1 MTDLDS
7 LLDTYRT
14 QTATQRD
21 KGTAFEK
28 LIAAWL
34 VTDPVQSKFF
44 AKAELWG
51 DWAQRSGVPRTDVGI
66 DLVCTRH
73 DGGFAAVQCKLF
85 DPDRRIM
92 KSDIDS
98 FISASSKDE
107 FSERLIVETT
117 EVPWSEHALAMVV
130 GQSIPTTVIGLQNLR
145 ESRVDWSRFAA
156 TGDIERSAPKILR
169 DDQVEA
175 LEDAVNG
182 LKDSD
187 RGKLIMACGTGKT
200 LTSLR
205 IAEEL
210 AGEGGHVL
218 YLVPSLALMSQTVP
232 EWCADALVPIT
243 AFAVCSDTQVGKRRR
258 SSIDV
263 AEIEVTDLAFPATT
277 KADKLAPAVAASDN
291 GSMRVIFATY
301 QSISVIEKAQAEH
314 GLPDFDLIVCD
325 EAHRTTG
332 VTFAGE
338 DQSNFV
344 KVHDND
350 VIRGRKRIYMTA
362 TPRIYGENARSKARE
377 AYAILSSMDD
387 PELFGDVLFH
397 HGFAR
402 AVESDILTDY
412 RVIVL
417 AMDERVVSSA
427 VQKRL
432 ADENSELTL
441 DDATKIAGCWKALSK
456 VGLKGLASDDTEPMN
471 RALAFCRNIKSSKMV
486 RDEFDKVIVDYRENE
501 PDTAPPE
508 EFECEIHH
516 VDGTY
521 KARAR
526 KQRLDWLKEDA
537 GPDVCRILSNARCL
551 TEGVD
556 VPALDAIVFL
566 HPRNSQIDVV
576 QAVGR
581 VMRKASGKRMGY
593 VILPVGV
600 PADVPADVALNDNKK
615 YRVVWQI
622 LNALRAHDERL
633 DAVIN
638 HGGLGQDVSD
648 RITVVDGRVSQVEI
662 RAITAEVDKLPTRR
676 TRRGLG
682 VGKGGGGSGD
692 QDHIAEPP
700 PPEPRQLVIDEF
712 SRAVIAKI
720 VEKCGTRD
728 YWEDWAKDV
737 AEIAERHIT
746 RIRSLV
752 EQEGSDAQG
761 FFQDFLK
768 EVRDDLNEAVSSDD
782 AIEMLA
788 QHLITRPV
796 FDAVF
801 EGHEFVER
809 NPVSVAMSEVLSVID
824 EAQVGR
830 EAKALEGFYESV
842 RRRAS
847 GITDAQARQNL
858 IVELYDKFF
867 RNAFPLTTQ
876 RLGIV
881 YTPVEIVDFIIHS
894 VNDVLRE
901 EFGQTLGSE
910 GIHILDPFVGTGTFI
925 TRLLQSGLIAPNE
938 LEQKYRHE
946 IHCNELVLLAY
957 YIAAIN
963 IETVFHAV
971 ADRDDYLP
979 FEGVCLT
986 DSFAL
991 HEGDDELS
999 YYMEDNTNR
1008 RERQKR
1014 TDIRVILGNPP
1025 YSVGQRSA
1033 DDNAQNVAYASLDER
1048 LRATYSRRGAKG
1060 TKRTALYDNYIRAIR
1075 WGSDRLGDA
1084 GVMSYVSGSAWVERA
1099 FADGMRRCLADDF
1112 NSIHVFHLRGDIRKN
1127 MLSGGRAGEGENVFG
1142 QGSMTGIAITLF
1154 VKKQTGK
1161 KQCRILLHDIGD
1173 NLQRR
1178 EKLDIIR
1185 RFGSTRGIEEAGQW
1199 NEITPDEHGDWLD
1212 QRDTSFDA
1220 HPRIGDKKG
1229 RTADVIFRNYSRGVA
1244 TNRDVWCVNPSR
1256 TDLLA
1261 NLKYMVSFY
1270 NSERVR
1276 WAQAIEAG
1284 KASSDVKDFVNY
1296 DPTRISWGADLL
1308 AGVEKGQAISI
1319 DDANVVTCMY
1329 RPFTKQSFYFS
1340 PKLNWSLY
1348 QLPKI
1353 FPLAGLPNRGISVTG
1368 KGGRSG
1374 FSALMMDAPPEC
1386 QTIANGQCF
1395 PLWLYDD
1402 ADPDAEPD
1410 MLSDLDEGAGA
1421 RRREAITDYALNL
1434 FTQKY
1439 PTETISR
1446 EDIFHYIYGLLH
1458 SEDYRERFRANLTK
1472 ELPRIPCVASVEDYR
1487 AFRDAGERLGKLHV
1501 GYESVD
1507 RHPAD
1512 IDTGGASLEGMDP
1525 ETAYRVTKM
1534 RHPGTGRNK
1543 DVTTVIY
1550 NSHIT
1555 VRGIPTEAWDY
1566 VVSGKSALQW
1576 VMLRQCVKTHKASG
1590 IVSDANRYAI
1600 ETVGDPRY
1608 PLDLLL
1614 RVITVSLE
1622 TMKIVRA
1629 LPEVSVGSNA

>member
-1 MTDLDS
+1 MTALDS
-7 LLDTYRT
+7 LLNTYRT

-34 VTDPVQSKFF
+34 VTDPVQSKRI

-51 DWAQRSGVPRTDVGI
+51 DWAHRRGVPRTDVGI
-66 DLVCTRH
+66 DLVCERH
-73 DGGFAAVQCKLF
+73 DGGLAAVQCKLF

-107 FSERLIVETT
+107 FAERLIVETT
-117 EVPWSEHALAMVV
+117 EVPWSDNAIVMVDD
-130 GQSIPTTVIGLQNLR
+130 QSIPTTSIGLQNLR

-156 TGDIERSAPKILR
+156 TGDIVRAEPKTLR
-169 DDQVEA
+169 DDQIEA
-175 LEDAVNG
+175 LEDTVSG
-182 LKDSD
+182 LKAAD
-187 RGKLIMACGTGKT
+187 RGKLVMACGTGKT

-210 AGEGGHVL
+210 AGEGGYVL
-218 YLVPSLALMSQTVP
+218 YLVPSLALMAQTVP
-232 EWCADALVPIT
+232 EWCADTLVPIT

-258 SSIDV
+258 SAFDV

-277 KADKLAPAVAASDN
+277 KAEKLAPAVAASD
-291 GSMRVIFATY
+291 GATMRVIFATY
-301 QSISVIEKAQAEH
+301 QSISVIETAQAKH
-314 GLPDFDLIVCD
+314 GLPAFDLIVCD

-338 DQSNFV
+338 DHSNFV

-350 VIRGRKRIYMTA
+350 KIRGRKRIYMTA

-377 AYAILSSMDD
+377 AEAVLASMDD

-402 AVESDILTDY
+402 AVESHILTDY

-417 AMDERVVSSA
+417 AMDESVVSGA

-456 VGLKGLASDDTEPMN
+456 DGLKGLAADDTDTMR
-471 RALAFCRNIKSSKMV
+471 RALAFCRNIDSSKLV
-486 RDEFDKVIVDYRENE
+486 KAEFGKVIVDYRENE

-508 EFECEIHH
+508 EFECEIRH

-556 VPALDAIVFL
+556 VPALDAIMFL

-581 VMRKASGKRMGY
+581 VMRKAPGKRMGY

-600 PADVPADVALNDNKK
+600 PAGIRADVALSDNKK

-648 RITVVDGRVSQVEI
+648 RITIVDGRASQAEMKAV
-662 RAITAEVDKLPTRR
+662 TAKVDTLPTRR
-676 TRRGLG
+676 KRSGLG
-682 VGKGGGGSGD
+682 VGTGGSGGREGVGD
-692 QDHIAEPP
+692 PP

-712 SRAVIAKI
+712 SRAVMAKI

-752 EQEGSDAQG
+752 EQDGSDAQT

-768 EVRDDLNEAVSSDD
+768 EVRDDLNEAVSADD

-809 NPVSVAMSEVLSVID
+809 NPVSQAMSEVLSVID
-824 EAQVGR
+824 DAQVGR
-830 EAKALEGFYESV
+830 EAKALEGFYASV
-842 RRRAS
+842 RRRAG
-847 GITDAQARQNL
+847 GIIDPQARQNL

-867 RNAFPLTTQ
+867 RKAFPLTTQ
-876 RLGIV
+876 KLGIV

-894 VNDVLRE
+894 VNDVLWD

-910 GIHILDPFVGTGTFI
+910 GVHVLDPFVGTGTFI
-925 TRLLQSGLIAPNE
+925 TRLLQSGLISPNE
-938 LEQKYRHE
+938 LERKYREE
-946 IHCNELVLLAY
+946 IHCNEIVLLAY

-963 IETVFHAV
+963 IETVFHAI
-971 ADRDDYLP
+971 ADREDYLP
-979 FEGVCLT
+979 FEGICLT

-999 YYMEDNTNR
+999 FYMADNTNR
-1008 RERQKR
+1008 RERQKA

-1025 YSVGQRSA
+1025 YSVGQKIE
-1033 DDNAQNVAYASLDER
+1033 DDNAKNVAYAGLDQKIRSTYAER
-1048 LRATYSRRGAKG
+1048 SHAGLSQN
-1060 TKRTALYDNYIRAIR
+1060 LYDSYIRAIR
-1075 WGSDRLGDA
+1075 WGSDRIGRA
-1084 GVMSYVSGSAWVERA
+1084 GVMAYVSGGAWLERA
-1099 FADGMRRCLADDF
+1099 FADGMRKCLADDF
-1112 NSIHVFHLRGDIRKN
+1112 ASIHVFHLRGDIRKN

-1142 QGSMTGIAITLF
+1142 HGSMTGIAISVF
-1154 VKKQTGK
+1154 VKNPDKGEQG
-1161 KQCRILLHDIGD
+1161 RILFHDIGD
-1173 NLQRR
+1173 NLDRL
-1178 EKLDIIR
+1178 EKLKIIGL
-1185 RFGSTRGIEEAGQW
+1185 FGSVRGIEDSGLWAG
-1199 NEITPDEHGDWLD
+1199 ITPDEHGDWLD
-1212 QRDTSFDA
+1212 QREAGFDA
-1220 HPRIGDKKG
+1220 YPVIGDKKDPAG
-1229 RTADVIFRNYSRGVA
+1229 AVLFRNYSLGVV
-1244 TNRDVWCVNPSR
+1244 TNRDAWCINPSSR
-1256 TDLLA
+1256 TLEQ
-1261 NLKYMVSFY
+1261 NIRTTIEFY
-1270 NSERVR
+1270 NDELARWKAAKSTADSGGAALPRVDEFIR
-1276 WAQAIEAG
+1276 IDRAQ
-1284 KASSDVKDFVNY
+1284 
-1296 DPTRISWGADLL
+1296 ISWTRSLKADLRKTKPLDVGDGL
-1308 AGVEKGQAISI
+1308 AVP
-1319 DDANVVTCMY
+1319 CMY
-1329 RPFTKQSFYFS
+1329 RPFSKQWQYFS
-1340 PKLNWSLY
+1340 RRLNEMVY
-1348 QLPKI
+1348 QMPRI
-1353 FPLAGLPNRGISVTG
+1353 FPDGELPNRVIAVTG

-1374 FSALMMDAPPEC
+1374 FSALMIDALPNLH
-1386 QTIANGQCF
+1386 TVDTGQCF
-1395 PLWLYDD
+1395 PFWLYEP
-1402 ADPDAEPD
+1402 ANAEPD
-1410 MLSDLDEGAGA
+1410 LLADQTDTGFH
-1421 RRREAITDYALNL
+1421 RRDAITDYAVER
-1434 FTQKY
+1434 FRTAY
-1439 PTETISR
+1439 PDETITR

-1458 SEDYRERFRANLTK
+1458 SEDYRERFRANLAK
-1472 ELPRIPCVASVEDYR
+1472 ELPRIPCVATVDDYR
-1487 AFRDAGERLGKLHV
+1487 AFRDAGQLLGELHV

-1507 RHPAD
+1507 RYPAE
-1512 IDTGGASLEGMDP
+1512 IDTGEVSLERMDP

-1534 RHPGTGRNK
+1534 RHPGVGRNK
-1543 DVTTVIY
+1543 DHSTVIY
-1550 NSHIT
+1550 NPHIT
-1555 VRGIPTEAWDY
+1555 VRGIPEEAWDY
-1566 VVSGKSALQW
+1566 VVSGKPALQW

-1590 IVSDANRYAI
+1590 IESDANRYAI

-1629 LPEVSVGSNA
+1629 LPEVSAALDV

>member
-1 MTDLDS
+1 MTALDS
-7 LLDTYRT
+7 LLETYRT

-28 LIAAWL
+28 LIAAWIM
-34 VTDPVQSKFF
+34 VDPVQSKRI
-44 AKAELWG
+44 AKAEMWG
-51 DWAQRSGVPRTDVGI
+51 DWARRRDVPQTDVGI

-73 DGGFAAVQCKLF
+73 DGGLVAVQCKLF
-85 DPDRRIM
+85 DPDRRIL

-107 FSERLIVETT
+107 FAERVIVETT
-117 EVPWSEHALAMVV
+117 EVPWSENASAMVAD
-130 GQSIPTTVIGLQNLR
+130 QSIPTTSIGLQDLR
-145 ESRVDWSRFAA
+145 DSRVDWSRFAA
-156 TGDIERSAPKILR
+156 TGDIVQAEPKTLR
-169 DDQVEA
+169 EDQDEA
-175 LEDAVNG
+175 LKDTVRK
-182 LKDSD
+182 LKDAD

-205 IAEEL
+205 VAEEL
-210 AGEGGHVL
+210 AGEGGYVL
-218 YLVPSLALMSQTVP
+218 YLVPSLALMAQTVP
-232 EWCADALVPIT
+232 EWCADTLVPIT

-258 SSIDV
+258 STFDV

-277 KADKLAPAVAASDN
+277 KADKLAPAVAASDG

-301 QSISVIEKAQAEH
+301 QSISVIEQAQAEH
-314 GLPDFDLIVCD
+314 GLPEFDLIVCD

-377 AYAILSSMDD
+377 ADAILASMDD

-402 AVESDILTDY
+402 AVESKILTDY

-417 AMDERVVSSA
+417 AMDESVVSGA

-456 VGLKGLASDDTEPMN
+456 FRLKGLAADDTDPMH

-486 RDEFDKVIVDYRENE
+486 RDEFGKVVVDYRENE
-501 PDTAPPE
+501 PDAAPPD
-508 EFECEIHH
+508 EFDCEIKH

-556 VPALDAIVFL
+556 VPALDAIMFL

-581 VMRKASGKRMGY
+581 VMRKAPDKLMGY
-593 VILPVGV
+593 VILPVGI
-600 PADVPADVALNDNKK
+600 PAGVPADVALNDNKK

-638 HGGLGQDVSD
+638 QGGLGQDVSD
-648 RITVVDGRVSQVEI
+648 RITIIDDRVMAPDPELEAVTATVE
-662 RAITAEVDKLPTRR
+662 DLPSRR
-676 TRRGLG
+676 KPKVIG
-682 VGKGGGGSGD
+682 VG
-692 QDHIAEPP
+692 EPP
-700 PPEPRQLVIDEF
+700 PPRPRGNGGEREPVQLVIDEF
-712 SRAVIAKI
+712 SRAVMAKI

-737 AEIAERHIT
+737 AQIADRHIT

-752 EQEGSDAQG
+752 EQEGSDAHG
-761 FFQDFLK
+761 FFNDFLN
-768 EVRDDLNEAVSSDD
+768 EVRDDLNEAVSADD

-796 FDAVF
+796 FEAVF
-801 EGHEFVER
+801 EGNEFVER
-809 NPVSVAMSEVLSVID
+809 NPVSQAMTEVLSVID

-830 EAKALEGFYESV
+830 EAKKLEGFYASV
-842 RRRAS
+842 RRRAN
-847 GITDAQARQNL
+847 GITDPQARQAL

-876 RLGIV
+876 KLGIV

-910 GIHILDPFVGTGTFI
+910 GVHILDPFVGTGTFI
-925 TRLLQSGLIAPNE
+925 TRLLQSGLIAPDE
-938 LEQKYRHE
+938 LERKYREE

-963 IETVFHAV
+963 IETVFHAI
-971 ADRDDYLP
+971 AGRDDYLP
-979 FEGVCLT
+979 FEGICLT

-999 YYMEDNTNR
+999 YYMADNTTR
-1008 RERQKR
+1008 RERQKA
-1014 TDIRVILGNPP
+1014 TDIRVIFGNPP
-1025 YSVGQRSA
+1025 YSAGQKSE
-1033 DDNAQNVAYASLDER
+1033 DDNAKNVAYSGLDQRIRSTYAECS
-1048 LRATYSRRGAKG
+1048 RAGLVQN
-1060 TKRTALYDNYIRAIR
+1060 LYDSYIRAIR

-1084 GVMSYVSGSAWVERA
+1084 GVMAYVTNAGWLDSNAM
-1099 FADGMRRCLADDF
+1099 DGMRKCVAAEF
-1112 NSIHVFHLRGDIRKN
+1112 ASVHVFHLRGN
-1127 MLSGGRAGEGENVFG
+1127 AYTSGERRRREKDNVFG
-1142 QGSMTGIAITLF
+1142 MGTRTPVAINAF
-1154 VKKQTGK
+1154 VKNPNAKEHG
-1161 KQCRILLHDIGD
+1161 RILFHEIGD
-1173 NLQRR
+1173 YLNRK
-1178 EKLDIIR
+1178 EKLEIIKR
-1185 RFGSTRGIEEAGQW
+1185 LGSVRSIEEVGLW
-1199 NEITPDEHGDWLD
+1199 HEITPDKHGDWLD
-1212 QRDTSFDA
+1212 QRDASFSA
-1220 HPRIGDKKG
+1220 YPVLGDKKHASG
-1229 RTADVIFRNYSRGVA
+1229 NVLFANYSLGVV
-1244 TNRDVWCVNPSR
+1244 TNRDAWCINPSR
-1256 TDLLA
+1256 KALA
-1261 NLKYMVSFY
+1261 ENIESTIAFFTAELERW
-1270 NSERVR
+1270 NSTKRAVESTGVPLP
-1276 WAQAIEAG
+1276 
-1284 KASSDVKDFVNY
+1284 KVDKFVTVNRA
-1296 DPTRISWGADLL
+1296 RISWTHNLKADIRKGKNL
-1308 AGVEKGQAISI
+1308 GVGDGEF
-1319 DDANVVTCMY
+1319 VTCLY
-1329 RPFTKQSFYFS
+1329 RPFTKQWQFFS
-1340 PKLNWSLY
+1340 RRLNERVY
-1348 QLPKI
+1348 QMPRI
-1353 FPLAGLPNRGISVTG
+1353 YPDSESPNRAIAVSG
-1368 KGGRSG
+1368 KGARSG
-1374 FSALMMDAPPEC
+1374 FSALMMDTLPNLD
-1386 QTIANGQCF
+1386 TIEKGQCF
-1395 PLWLYDD
+1395 PWWLYDD
-1402 ADPDAEPD
+1402 EAPDSAADLLSELDTGTGLQRRDAI
-1410 MLSDLDEGAGA
+1410 S
-1421 RRREAITDYALNL
+1421 DYALDL
-1434 FTQKY
+1434 FTSAY
-1439 PTETISR
+1439 PTETIGR
-1446 EDIFHYIYGLLH
+1446 EDIFHYVYGLLH
-1458 SEDYRERFRANLTK
+1458 SEDYRERFRANLAK

-1487 AFRDAGERLGKLHV
+1487 AFRDAGQRLGELHV

-1507 RHPAD
+1507 RYPTE
-1512 IDTGGASLEGMDP
+1512 IDTGGASLKGEDP
-1525 ETAYRVTKM
+1525 EAAYRVTKM
-1534 RHPGTGRNK
+1534 RHPGAGRNK
-1543 DVTTVIY
+1543 DITTVIY
-1550 NSHIT
+1550 NGYIT
-1555 VRGIPTEAWDY
+1555 VRSIPEQAWDY
-1566 VVSGKSALQW
+1566 VINGKPALQW
-1576 VMLRQCVKTHKASG
+1576 VMERQCVKTHKASG

-1629 LPEVSVGSNA
+1629 LPEVSAVPDA

>member
-1 MTDLDS
+1 MTALDS
-7 LLDTYRT
+7 LLETYRT

-34 VTDPVQSKFF
+34 VTDPVQSKRI

-51 DWAQRSGVPRTDVGI
+51 EWAHRQGVSRSDVGI
-66 DLVCTRH
+66 DLVCERH
-73 DGGFAAVQCKLF
+73 DGGLAAVQCKLF

-98 FISASSKDE
+98 FISTSNTGEYA
-107 FSERLIVETT
+107 ERLIVETT
-117 EVPWSEHALAMVV
+117 EVPWSENAREMVA
-130 GQSIPTTVIGLQNLR
+130 GQSIPATSIGLQNLR

-156 TGDIERSAPKILR
+156 TGDIVRAEPKTLR

-175 LEDAVNG
+175 LEETVSG
-182 LKDSD
+182 LKTAD
-187 RGKLIMACGTGKT
+187 RGKLVMACGTGKT

-210 AGEGGHVL
+210 AGEGGYVL
-218 YLVPSLALMSQTVP
+218 YLVPSLALMAQTVP
-232 EWCADALVPIT
+232 EWCADTLVPIT

-258 SSIDV
+258 STFDV

-277 KADKLAPAVAASDN
+277 EADKLAPAVTASDD
-291 GSMRVIFATY
+291 STMRVIFATY
-301 QSISVIEKAQAEH
+301 QSISVIETAQAKH
-314 GLPDFDLIVCD
+314 GLPEFDLIVCD

-338 DQSNFV
+338 DHSNFV
-344 KVHDND
+344 KVHDNK

-362 TPRIYGENARSKARE
+362 TPRIYGENARSKARK
-377 AYAILSSMDD
+377 AKAVLASMDD

-402 AVESDILTDY
+402 AVDSDILTDY

-417 AMDERVVSSA
+417 AMDESVVSGA

-456 VGLKGLASDDTEPMN
+456 DGLKGLAADDTDPMR
-471 RALAFCRNIKSSKMV
+471 RALAFCRNIKSSKLV
-486 RDEFDKVIVDYRENE
+486 KAEFGKVIADYRENE
-501 PDTAPPE
+501 PDTAPPD
-508 EFECEIHH
+508 EFDCEIRH

-526 KQRLDWLKEDA
+526 KQRLDWLKADA

-556 VPALDAIVFL
+556 VPALDAIMFL

-581 VMRKASGKRMGY
+581 VMRKAPDKRMGF

-600 PADVPADVALNDNKK
+600 PPDIPADVALGDNRK

-648 RITVVDGRVSQVEI
+648 RITIIDGRASQAEMKAV
-662 RAITAEVDKLPTRR
+662 TATVDTLPTRR
-676 TRRGLG
+676 KRPGLG
-682 VGKGGGGSGD
+682 VGTGGSGG
-692 QDHIAEPP
+692 HEGVGEPP

-712 SRAVIAKI
+712 SRAVMAKI

-752 EQEGSDAQG
+752 EQDGSDAQG
-761 FFQDFLK
+761 FFEDFLK
-768 EVRDDLNEAVSSDD
+768 EVRDDLNEAVTADD

-809 NPVSVAMSEVLSVID
+809 NPVSRAMTDVLSVID

-830 EAKALEGFYESV
+830 EAKVLEGFYASV
-842 RRRAS
+842 RRRAR
-847 GITDAQARQNL
+847 GITDPQARQNL

-867 RNAFPLTTQ
+867 RRAFPLTTQ
-876 RLGIV
+876 KLGIV

-894 VNDVLRE
+894 VNGVLWD

-910 GIHILDPFVGTGTFI
+910 GIHIIDPFVGTGTFI
-925 TRLLQSGLIAPNE
+925 TRLLQSDLIAPDE
-938 LEQKYRHE
+938 LERKYRKE

-971 ADRDDYLP
+971 SGRDEYLP
-979 FEGVCLT
+979 FEGICLT
-986 DSFAL
+986 DTFAL

-999 YYMEDNTNR
+999 FYMTDNTNR
-1008 RERQKR
+1008 RERQKA
-1014 TDIRVILGNPP
+1014 TDIRVIVGNPP
-1025 YSVGQRSA
+1025 YSAGQKSE
-1033 DDNAQNVAYASLDER
+1033 DDKAKNVAYAGLDQHIRSTYVER
-1048 LRATYSRRGAKG
+1048 SNAGLSRF
-1060 TKRTALYDNYIRAIR
+1060 LYDSYIRAIR
-1075 WGSDRLGDA
+1075 WATDRIGDA
-1084 GVMSYVSGSAWVERA
+1084 GVVAYVTNAGWLDGNAM
-1099 FADGMRRCLADDF
+1099 DGMRKCLADEF
-1112 NSIHVFHLRGDIRKN
+1112 ASIHVFHLRGNQRTQGD
-1127 MLSGGRAGEGENVFG
+1127 LSRREGGKIFGAGSRAP
-1142 QGSMTGIAITLF
+1142 IAITVL
-1154 VKKQTGK
+1154 VKNPEASEQG
-1161 KQCRILLHDIGD
+1161 RILFHDIGD
-1173 NLQRR
+1173 YLDSKQ
-1178 EKLDIIR
+1178 KLAVIKG
-1185 RFGSTRGIEEAGQW
+1185 FGSIDGIARIDGW
-1199 NEITPDEHGDWLD
+1199 TKISPDEHGDWLD
-1212 QRDTSFDA
+1212 QRDPSFDVY
-1220 HPRIGDKKG
+1220 HPIGDKKEPKG
-1229 RTADVIFRNYSRGVA
+1229 TVFFRNFSLGVVTA
-1244 TNRDVWCVNPSR
+1244 RDAWCINPSR
-1256 TDLLA
+1256 RALA
-1261 NLKYMVSFY
+1261 QNIRSTVAFY
-1270 NSERVR
+1270 NDELAR
-1276 WAQAIEAG
+1276 WGDAMSTADSGGGALPQVDEFVTTDRAQ
-1284 KASSDVKDFVNY
+1284 
-1296 DPTRISWGADLL
+1296 ISWTRSLKGDLRKL
-1308 AGVEKGQAISI
+1308 KPLDVSDGVA
-1319 DDANVVTCMY
+1319 VPCMY
-1329 RPFTKQSFYFS
+1329 RPFTKQWQFFS
-1340 PKLNWSLY
+1340 RRLNEMVY
-1348 QLPKI
+1348 QMPRI
-1353 FPLAGLPNRGISVTG
+1353 FPDGELPNRVIAVTG
-1368 KGGRSG
+1368 KGEKAG
-1374 FSALMMDAPPEC
+1374 FSALMMDALPNYH
-1386 QTIANGQCF
+1386 TVNSGQCF
-1395 PLWLYDD
+1395 PFWLYDEATRD
-1402 ADPDAEPD
+1402 GEPD
-1410 MLSDLDEGAGA
+1410 MLTDLDGGAVVQ
-1421 RRREAITDYALNL
+1421 RREAITEYAWDL
-1434 FTQKY
+1434 FAKAY
-1439 PTETISR
+1439 PTETIDR
-1446 EDIFHYIYGLLH
+1446 EDIFYYVYGLLH
-1458 SEDYRERFRANLTK
+1458 SEDYRKRFRANLAK
-1472 ELPRIPCVASVEDYR
+1472 EIPRIPCVASAEDYR
-1487 AFRDAGERLGKLHV
+1487 AFRDAGQRLGELHV

-1507 RHPAD
+1507 RYPAEL
-1512 IDTGGASLEGMDP
+1512 DTGSASLEGMGP
-1525 ETAYRVTKM
+1525 KTAYRVTKM
-1534 RHPGTGRNK
+1534 RHPGTGLNK
-1543 DVTTVIY
+1543 DRSTVIY
-1550 NSHIT
+1550 NPHIT
-1555 VRGIPTEAWDY
+1555 VRGIPEEAWEY
-1566 VVSGKSALQW
+1566 VVSGKPALQW
-1576 VMLRQCVKTHKASG
+1576 VMLRQCVQTHKASG

-1629 LPEVSVGSNA
+1629 LPEVSAALDA